1 MIRPVFNL
9 KLQIKTD
16 MWTTLLI
23 IIIVLYFVLT
33 RLFQIVEFR
42 EEVIQERLGKYK
54 KTLKPGFHFLIPF
67 VDRPAYSQEMRE
79 QVLDVPSQTCIT
91 KDNIEVSVDGLVY
104 LKVMDSYKASYGIS
118 NYRAAAVN
126 LAQTTMRSEI
136 GKMTLDDTFSER
148 DKMNENIVREID
160 KAAGP
165 WGIKVMRY
173 ELKNISPSIEIIDT
187 MERQMEAEREKR
199 AEITNSEGHRQ
210 ARIFESEGEQQSQV
224 LISEANR
231 QKRINEAR
239 GRAKEIELVATAT
252 AKGIN
257 RVAGAI
263 SRPGGDL
270 AVKTKLVEQYIKQ
283 FGHIIQKSNV
293 SVLPTETA
301 NLKTFFEGVG
311 TISDHTKSSS
321 PKTKA
326 ANSGGQ

>member
-1 MIRPVFNL
+1 
-9 KLQIKTD
+9 
-16 MWTTLLI
+16 MWTTLLV
-23 IIIVLYFVLT
+23 IIVISYFVLT

-91 KDNIEVSVDGLVY
+91 KDNIEVAVDGLVY
-104 LKVMDSYKASYGIS
+104 LKVMDSHKASYGIS
-118 NYRAAAVN
+118 DYQAAAVN

-148 DKMNENIVREID
+148 EKMNENIVREID
-160 KAAGP
+160 KAADP

-173 ELKNISPSIEIIDT
+173 ELKNIRPSGEIIDT

-210 ARIFESEGEQQSQV
+210 ARIYESEGEQQSQV
-224 LISEANR
+224 LVSEAQR
-231 QKRINEAR
+231 QKRINEAK
-239 GRAKEIELVATAT
+239 GRAKEIELIATAT
-252 AKGIN
+252 AKGI
-257 RVAGAI
+257 RQVAKAI
-263 SRPGGDL
+263 ERPGGDI

-283 FGHIIQKSNV
+283 FGNIIQKSNV

-311 TISDHTKSSS
+311 TISDHTKTPSGSSKS
-321 PKTKA
+321 TQQGA
-326 ANSGGQ
+326 Q